1 MKIDAKRLHFKQ
13 LNKLLRDAAK
23 KGVKEIEIVNVNG
36 QRYIG
41 TGIDHEA
48 TIIIRGAPGNDLG
61 AFMDS
66 PTIIAHGNAGDCVGN
81 TMNNGRI
88 IIHGSAGDIVGYSMR
103 GGEIYIKG
111 NVGYR
116 AGIHMKEYLGR
127 FPVIVIGGA
136 ARSFLG
142 EYMAGGRIVVLGL
155 GANDDELVE
164 DYLGTGM
171 HGGRMYIRGIVP
183 QEKLGIGVKIDS
195 LNEEDLAELRRIVT
209 KYCET
214 FKILSTKIWES
225 SFTKVVPT
233 TYRPYGKMYAVY
245 TLE

>member
-1 MKIDAKRLHFKQ
+1 MKIDAKGLHFKQ

-23 KGVKEIEIVNVNG
+23 KGIKEIEIVNVNG

-41 TGIDHEA
+41 TGIDQEA

-66 PTIIAHGNAGDCVGN
+66 PTIIAYGNAGDCVGN

-103 GGEIYIKG
+103 GGEIHIRG

-116 AGIHMKEYLGR
+116 VGIHMKEYLGH

-136 ARSFLG
+136 ARNFLG

-155 GANDDELVE
+155 DVDGDEIVG
-164 DYLGTGM
+164 DYLGAGM
-171 HGGRMYIRGIVP
+171 HGGKMYIRGAVR
-183 QEKLGIGVKIDS
+183 EDMLEMGVKIDS
-195 LNEEDLAELRRIVT
+195 MTREDSTELRKILAE
-209 KYCET
+209 YCKN
-214 FKILSTKIWES
+214 FKLSLPSMLKHEFTKI
-225 SFTKVVPT
+225 VPT
-233 TYRPYGKMYAVY
+233 TYRPYGRMYTVY